1 MLRGIKRKNILLI
14 LLGISMFTAI
24 ANVAFSLLALVL
36 LILAMLSKIIGAI
49 LIGCNAYYVFE
60 QIKKDNEDKIPDED

>member
-14 LLGISMFTAI
+14 LLGISMFTVI